1 PTVSA
6 SAPTGFPAHKD
17 PWAPRAE
24 NAACRPPRNARSG
37 RARGPRRE
45 WAFPAPCVASNRP
58 CPGAHRPGAARW
70 LGPARST
77 PHLLAGVAPTRPD
90 PPWAGARPG
99 NRARWASRQA
109 ERPPCWPSRRRGWG
123 ACAQASARRIEA
135 LGARQTPGVL
145 RIVTINLLGR
155 GGRFLQVGVQGDAV
169 VEDKAIA
176 LPFAPGV
183 GQALEVVEDGAI
195 ELIARQ
201 AQLLHPGAGLLASDA
216 ARAVHGHA
224 FAFGL

>member
-1 PTVSA
+1 
-6 SAPTGFPAHKD
+6 
-17 PWAPRAE
+17 
-24 NAACRPPRNARSG
+24 
-37 RARGPRRE
+37 
-45 WAFPAPCVASNRP
+45 
-58 CPGAHRPGAARW
+58 W

-169 VEDKAIA
+169 VEDEALA
-176 LPFAPGV
+176 LPFTLGV
-183 GQALEVVEDGAI
+183 GQTLEVEEDAAI
-195 ELIARQ
+195 ELIDRQ
-201 AQLLHPGAGLLASDA
+201 AQLLHPGAGHVTSDA

-224 FAFGL
+224 LALGLPRRRTVQQIYGKIPKVVHLRIDGRFEIPESGFNTVALVAHHQIGARHHFTPLGGTDVGVGPSL